1 MGCGNRELKP
11 CSPSLSRES
20 LNMAQDT
27 LQWVVGA
34 DKCVVGADKCVYTEL
49 QDFEER
55 WEPSGVPP
63 QRCAAQE
70 HLEMLPVHTKPAGY
84 ADT

>member
-1 MGCGNRELKP
+1 
-11 CSPSLSRES
+11 
-20 LNMAQDT
+20 MAQDT
-27 LQWVVGA
+27 LLW
-34 DKCVVGADKCVYTEL
+34 VVGADKCVYTEL

-63 QRCAAQE
+63 QRCATQE

-84 ADT
+84 ADTWVLGVFLIEPWIHCDSTQYFFPDRTSM